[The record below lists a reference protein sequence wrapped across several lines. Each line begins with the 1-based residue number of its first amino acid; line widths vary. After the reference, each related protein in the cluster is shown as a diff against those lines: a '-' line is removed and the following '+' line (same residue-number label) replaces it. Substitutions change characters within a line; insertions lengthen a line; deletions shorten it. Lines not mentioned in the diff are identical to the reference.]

1 METDQTIYK
10 RRIPLLGIVKCDA
23 KGHYYVAEHSVVAKA
38 VGFRCPKCGKP
49 ILVRPSVAGRLTAI
63 CKKCA
68 TPVIFFVD
76 ASPSP
81 KASTASTS
89 SAPHHPV
96 LPSPASHHPVPPS
109 PPPSTAPIR
118 PVPPS
123 PTSSSSPNRPL
134 PPSPPTAPTSGEVV
148 VRPLTPAKLVLGHWP
163 HRQEV
168 PLREGCTTIGRKD
181 VAHHSDIEIDD
192 PKASACSVCIMAMP
206 VSGVSSVSPVQSHVK
221 YEYRLQVLHATNP
234 VFVNG
239 IVVSPGGVVRLV
251 SGTSLRLGDTKIVFK
266 CSS

>member
-10 RRIPLLGIVKCDA
+10 RRIPLLGGVKCDA

-81 KASTASTS
+81 KASTTSTS
-89 SAPHHPV
+89 STSSTSSVPNHPV
-96 LPSPASHHPVPPS
+96 PPSPAPNRPVPPS
-109 PPPSTAPIR
+109 PPPS
-118 PVPPS
+118 
-123 PTSSSSPNRPL
+123 PTPNRPL
-134 PPSPPTAPTSGEVV
+134 PPSPPSGEVV

-163 HRQEV
+163 HRQEM

-206 VSGVSSVSPVQSHVK
+206 VSGVSSVASVQSHVK

-251 SGTSLRLGDTKIVFK
+251 SGTSLRLGNTKIVFK

>member
-10 RRIPLLGIVKCDA
+10 RRIPLLGDVKCDA

-89 SAPHHPV
+89 STSSVPN
-96 LPSPASHHPVPPS
+96 HPVPPS
-109 PPPSTAPIR
+109 PAPNR
-118 PVPPS
+118 PLTPTPPPS
-123 PTSSSSPNRPL
+123 PTPNRPL
-134 PPSPPTAPTSGEVV
+134 PPSPPSTPTSGEVV

-163 HRQEV
+163 HRQEM
-168 PLREGCTTIGRKD
+168 PLREGRTTIGRKD

-192 PKASACSVCIMAMP
+192 PKASACSVCILAMP
-206 VSGVSSVSPVQSHVK
+206 VSGVSSVASVQSHVK

-251 SGTSLRLGDTKIVFK
+251 SGTSLRLGNTKIVFK

>member
-10 RRIPLLGIVKCDA
+10 RRIPLLGGVKCDA

-89 SAPHHPV
+89 SVPN
-96 LPSPASHHPVPPS
+96 HPVPPS
-109 PPPSTAPIR
+109 PAPNR
-118 PVPPS
+118 LLTPTPPPS
-123 PTSSSSPNRPL
+123 PTPNRPL
-134 PPSPPTAPTSGEVV
+134 PPSPPSTSTSGEVV

-163 HRQEV
+163 HRQEM

-206 VSGVSSVSPVQSHVK
+206 VSGVSSVAPVQSHVK

-251 SGTSLRLGDTKIVFK
+251 SGTSLRLGNTKIVFK

>member
-10 RRIPLLGIVKCDA
+10 RRIPLLGGVKCDA

-89 SAPHHPV
+89 STTSTSSTSSVLNHPV
-96 LPSPASHHPVPPS
+96 PPSPTPNRSVPPS
-109 PPPSTAPIR
+109 PPPS
-118 PVPPS
+118 
-123 PTSSSSPNRPL
+123 PTPNRPL
-134 PPSPPTAPTSGEVV
+134 PPSPPSTPTSGEVV

-163 HRQEV
+163 HRQEL
-168 PLREGCTTIGRKD
+168 PLREGRTTIGRKD

-206 VSGVSSVSPVQSHVK
+206 VSGVSSVAPVQSHVK

-251 SGTSLRLGDTKIVFK
+251 SGTSLRLGNTKIVFK

>member
-10 RRIPLLGIVKCDA
+10 RRIPLLGGVKCDA

-89 SAPHHPV
+89 SVPNHPV
-96 LPSPASHHPVPPS
+96 PPSLAPNRSVPPS
-109 PPPSTAPIR
+109 PPPS
-118 PVPPS
+118 
-123 PTSSSSPNRPL
+123 PTPNRSL
-134 PPSPPTAPTSGEVV
+134 PPSPPSTPTSGEVV

-163 HRQEV
+163 HRQEL

-192 PKASACSVCIMAMP
+192 PKASACSVCIMAM
-206 VSGVSSVSPVQSHVK
+206 PVQSHVK

-251 SGTSLRLGDTKIVFK
+251 SGTSLRLGNTKIVFK